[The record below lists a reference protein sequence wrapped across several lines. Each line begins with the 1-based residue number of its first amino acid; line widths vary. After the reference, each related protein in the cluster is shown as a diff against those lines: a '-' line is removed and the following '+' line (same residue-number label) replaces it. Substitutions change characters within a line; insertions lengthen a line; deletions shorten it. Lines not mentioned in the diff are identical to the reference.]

1 MSRSSSN
8 HSYVVP
14 NGDNFC
20 PSSSLMEPLVNN
32 SHSIRNNS
40 MSSYSGP
47 FSLHDTITEE
57 QPTTVSIDTA
67 LLPVRLS
74 VWIGILVGFVLE
86 SIFLVWHTAST
97 AAADTSAAPTIV
109 VVLLWVLVTVAAPLV
124 TFVHWMEWVERRH
137 RRHHHGD
144 HSDQQPYQRNEV
156 TVTRATATTVVEWWF
171 GLGMVLGVSGA
182 CIAWDALL
190 GSNHVS
196 LSVQVAAATAAVGT
210 VALRLYRLWQ
220 QRRQADKR
228 CPSSYD
234 AVDPEQLDV
243 VELAPG
249 TLTL

>member
-47 FSLHDTITEE
+47 FSLHDTITEQ
-57 QPTTVSIDTA
+57 QPTTTDTA

-74 VWIGILVGFVLE
+74 VWIGIMVGFVLE

-97 AAADTSAAPTIV
+97 AVADTSAAPTIV